1 MQAMIREFLV
11 VVGGVTLMVGAVVLF
26 RSRIFRSP
34 QILIGQIPQVLA
46 QVTAADASVVFAVF
60 CVTLPNGKPGTDDL
74 NIQFSIEN
82 HRPGFDWV
90 LIAPVNVRDQQRY
103 IEFVRSL
110 GYEPVPMEENNV
122 NYLRVETGDLA
133 RLCRQVLTTMYNWPE
148 PQPIDLIVEGFD
160 WKA

>member
-11 VVGGVTLMVGAVVLF
+11 VVGGVILMVGAVVLF
-26 RSRIFRSP
+26 RSRIFGSP

-46 QVTAADASVVFAVF
+46 QVAAADAGVVFAVF
-60 CVTLPNGKPGTDDL
+60 CVTLPNGNPDTDDL
-74 NIQFSIEN
+74 NIQFSIED

-103 IEFVRSL
+103 IEFARSL

-133 RLCRQVLTTMYNWPE
+133 RLCRQVLTTMYSWPE
-148 PQPIDLIVEGFD
+148 AQPIDLIVEGFN